1 MPLFC
6 AGKVLRATIF
16 VARAVYNNSILN
28 KTKRKYNMT
37 KLINGKTS
45 ENFLNIIQTSAYS
58 QPELVVPNSF
68 TALHIASI
76 CAELYSGTAPTDLM
90 GEYTCHEGGDF
101 GAYCVQDSYDMAE
114 HYFYTAHS
122 IGESVIKNK
131 QYSVQ
136 EAYDDAIGISAD
148 TVVREDVMSDVL
160 MAIENYKGANDESI
174 AEDYQMLSDHE
185 AEDKVDEI
193 AKLEKQ
199 LAELKAS

>member
-6 AGKVLRATIF
+6 AGKVLGATMF
-16 VARAVYNNSILN
+16 VAWVVYNNSILN

-45 ENFLNIIQTSAYS
+45 ENFLNIIETSAYS

-101 GAYCVQDSYDMAE
+101 GAYNVQDSYDMAE
-114 HYFYTAHS
+114 HYFYIAHS

-185 AEDKVDEI
+185 AEDKADEI

>member
-1 MPLFC
+1 
-6 AGKVLRATIF
+6 
-16 VARAVYNNSILN
+16 
-28 KTKRKYNMT
+28 MT

-76 CAELYSGTAPTDLM
+76 CAELYSGTAPTWQM
-90 GEYTCHEGGDF
+90 SEYTCHEGGDF
-101 GAYCVQDSYDMAE
+101 GAYNVQDSYDMAE

-122 IGESVIKNK
+122 IGERVKSNP

-148 TVVREDVMSDVL
+148 TVVCEDVMSAVL
-160 MAIENYKGANDESI
+160 IAIESYKGAADESI
-174 AEDYQMLSDHE
+174 QEDYAMLSEHE
-185 AEDKVDEI
+185 AEDKAAEI
-193 AKLEKQ
+193 AKLEAK
-199 LAELKAS
+199 LAELKES

>member
-1 MPLFC
+1 
-6 AGKVLRATIF
+6 
-16 VARAVYNNSILN
+16 
-28 KTKRKYNMT
+28 MT

-45 ENFLNIIQTSAYS
+45 ENFLNIIETSAYS

-76 CAELYSGTAPTDLM
+76 CAELYSGTAPTWQM

-101 GAYCVQDSYDMAE
+101 GAYNVQDSYDMAE

-199 LAELKAS
+199 LAELKAEVKES

>member
-1 MPLFC
+1 
-6 AGKVLRATIF
+6 
-16 VARAVYNNSILN
+16 
-28 KTKRKYNMT
+28 MT

-45 ENFLNIIQTSAYS
+45 ENFLNIIETSAYS

-90 GEYTCHEGGDF
+90 GEFTCHEGGDF
-101 GAYCVQDSYDMAE
+101 GAYNVQDSYDMAE

-160 MAIENYKGANDESI
+160 MAIENYKDANDESI
-174 AEDYQMLSDHE
+174 QEDYQMLSDHE
-185 AEDKVDEI
+185 AEDKAAEI

-199 LAELKAS
+199 LAELKES

>member
-1 MPLFC
+1 M
-6 AGKVLRATIF
+6 F
-16 VARAVYNNSILN
+16 VAWVVYNNSILN

-45 ENFLNIIQTSAYS
+45 ENFLNIIETSAYS

-101 GAYCVQDSYDMAE
+101 GAYNVQDSYDMAE

-136 EAYDDAIGISAD
+136 EAYDDAQTRSVVSALKAGEVAEPE
-148 TVVREDVMSDVL
+148 TVVWINER
-160 MAIENYKGANDESI
+160 
-174 AEDYQMLSDHE
+174 
-185 AEDKVDEI
+185 
-193 AKLEKQ
+193 
-199 LAELKAS
+199 LK